1 VTDPLLGPENKI
13 PLRSARD
20 AIFIPAIHTPTAR
33 PNVAS
38 SCTRLSAHTLSSEFK
53 LAAEHLARGDWDWC
67 LRSPAENLQDFL
79 QESGAFVR
87 VGIDV
92 WGVGDESGRDDSG
105 ISKWKVREMLGAL
118 ESRFPRLLVSLG
130 RIPGVKGR
138 VWPARLYVPGV
149 AEDGDER
156 VDGDG
161 KWEGKGKE
169 IVKEKEGD
177 DAEEG
182 GQFKGYYLLG
192 VSARE
197 GMLKEG
203 KRLMEGKLMTAV
215 REFERGI
222 LEAREFV
229 EASKNVWVVVDVV
242 RRKEIVGMGLEI
254 DRREWGMKR
263 RPCPVPEQHEPS
275 IQERASTIA
284 SPGPAF
290 SNTQSSS
297 NSKSSRHLKQKT
309 TPLRPAHEII
319 ARIKWDP
326 DLEIGNYLIGYE
338 DRFVGVKEME
348 LGRWKS
354 ESTDEEF
361 IPLHRVVWIRLKDG
375 GSDSGGDGEGG
386 NGEEGGDEDEDTDE
400 GAHGDERGGTRGAI
414 VWDRRRKIDCFF
426 GSGVGAG

>member
-1 VTDPLLGPENKI
+1 M
-13 PLRSARD
+13 RSARD
-20 AIFIPAIHTPTAR
+20 AIHIPAIHTPTAR

-38 SCTRLSAHTLSSEFK
+38 SCTKLSAHTLSSDFK
-53 LAAEHLARGDWDWC
+53 LAAEHLAGGDWDWC

-87 VGIDV
+87 ISIDV
-92 WGVGDESGRDDSG
+92 WGVGDESGRGGTG
-105 ISKWKVREMLGAL
+105 ISEAKVREVIGAL

-130 RIPGVKGR
+130 WIMGVQGR
-138 VWPARLYVPGV
+138 VWPARLCVPDFADDG
-149 AEDGDER
+149 EDKS
-156 VDGDG
+156 DG
-161 KWEGKGKE
+161 EGKGKE
-169 IVKEKEGD
+169 KARDEVEDE
-177 DAEEG
+177 
-182 GQFKGYYLLG
+182 GQFKGYYLLS

-197 GMLKEG
+197 GMDKEG

-242 RRKEIVGMGLEI
+242 KRKGVLGMGLEI
-254 DRREWGMKR
+254 DRREWVAKR
-263 RPCPVPEQHEPS
+263 RQDPVSEQPKSSIEASAPS
-275 IQERASTIA
+275 IG
-284 SPGPAF
+284 SPGPTF
-290 SNTQSSS
+290 PTTQNSST
-297 NSKSSRHLKQKT
+297 SKPSKQAKHKP

-361 IPLHRVVWIRLKDG
+361 IPLHRVVWIRLKDRG
-375 GSDSGGDGEGG
+375 GDAGGDGGTGDGEDGG
-386 NGEEGGDEDEDTDE
+386 GEDEDEDTDE
-400 GAHGDERGGTRGAI
+400 GAVGEEGGGMRGAI